1 MEFIGSG
8 SLFPESARKRFLE
21 LTRSR
26 YGAMMTRL
34 GKKKLIDP
42 KRPPFTVDQLRLQLL
57 EAMGGKVDGF
67 VQCRYC
73 HGHFGIE
80 DISMDHEI
88 PLARSGGVELSNI
101 GFPCMRCNFRKG
113 ELKPGEFLDLLDF
126 LEKRLP
132 LGREDVL
139 KRLEKAT
146 QLAAG
151 ARSNAAVI
159 GDLKKS
165 GHWQDAQRA
174 RREAKKAK
182 ESGLGAF

>member
-8 SLFPESARKRFLE
+8 SLFPEAARKRFLE

-42 KRPPFTVDQLRLQLL
+42 KHPPFTVDQLRLHLL
-57 EAMGGKVDGF
+57 NAMGGKVDGV

-73 HGHFGIE
+73 KGFVGIE
-80 DISMDHEI
+80 GVSMDHEI
-88 PLARSGGVELSNI
+88 SLARGGSFELSNI
-101 GFPCMRCNFRKG
+101 GFPCQRCNNQKG
-113 ELKPGEFLDLLDF
+113 KMTPTEFLTLLEL
-126 LEKRLP
+126 LEKHLP
-132 LGREDVL
+132 LARTDILE
-139 KRLEKAT
+139 RLEKAV
-146 QLAAG
+146 QFAGSLRNSAAT
-151 ARSNAAVI
+151 I